1 MIKRFLFVGLMSL
14 MTMIWSPA
22 YSAAQPNAEDATP
35 RLTLPVEPGNYP
47 VDSLVANEEGHA
59 VLIATIGADGQM
71 SDARIEQSSGYSR
84 LDEASITLANE
95 ARLSTPP
102 TNAAGEP
109 VSVEVFVDIVWE
121 LPAEPSVA
129 AGSAAGSTQEQLQLD
144 PSSDFAIA
152 YFKPSADFTRY
163 DKIII
168 DGPEVAFREG
178 WRLQH
183 GQATLNDMDRIRR
196 ECAEWFRET
205 FIAELQ
211 DEAGFQ
217 FVDEAGEDVLL
228 IRAGIGEL
236 DVIAPFLASNF
247 DPGYSL
253 AQSGTTATLVLEL
266 FDSVRGEVLA
276 RVFDRQQ
283 SSSANFDMQVTRYGN
298 EKDARDI
305 FGGWAEILHAR
316 LSEGRV
322 N

>member
-1 MIKRFLFVGLMSL
+1 MISRFFFVGLMSL
-14 MTMIWSPA
+14 MAMIFSPA
-22 YSAAQPNAEDATP
+22 YSAAQPNSEDATP
-35 RLTLPVEPGNYP
+35 RLTLPIAPGNYP
-47 VDSLVANEEGHA
+47 VDSLVANEEGHV

-71 SDARIEQSSGYSR
+71 SNARLEQSSGYSK

-109 VSVEVFVDIVWE
+109 VSVEVFVDMVWE

-129 AGSAAGSTQEQLQLD
+129 AGSAAGSTQDRLQLD
-144 PSSDFAIA
+144 PSSDFAMA
-152 YFKPSADFTRY
+152 YFKPDVDFSRY
-163 DKIII
+163 NKIII
-168 DGPEVAFREG
+168 EGPEVAFRDG

-183 GQATLNDMDRIRR
+183 GRATINDMERIRR
-196 ECAEWFRET
+196 ECAGWFRDE

-211 DEAGFQ
+211 DEGGFQ
-217 FVDEAGEDVLL
+217 FVDEAGEAVLL

-236 DVIAPFLASNF
+236 DVIAPFLTSNF

-253 AQSGTTATLVLEL
+253 AESGTTATLVLEL
-266 FDSVRGEVLA
+266 FDSVSGEILA

-283 SSSANFDMQVTRYGN
+283 SASANFDMQVTRYSN

-316 LSEGRV
+316 LGEGRID
-322 N
+322 